1 MCIFLFT
8 VHFFPRAILQHLLTF
23 RHCEARQIE
32 ESSELVPWRL
42 WFCLKIE
49 KVRLGEGV
57 TTDDT
62 WSSWLT
68 HGDVRQDLES
78 PYWVYSIPGQQ
89 LNAKTAATGKVFFF
103 PSTVL
108 LRCPL
113 LYKTCWYSVP
123 LFHLDSERSGR
134 RIGASTRTFRFGE
147 WSLSSDLST
156 QIKQYSHLGFPS
168 SGVEGKGSCALVFSV
183 DRFMAFKPERFAL
196 TACWLCLIQAQHW

>member
-1 MCIFLFT
+1 MVLLKNRKSEVGGGGDNWWHLKLVTHSWWCQTRSWITLLG
-8 VHFFPRAILQHLLTF
+8 ILHS
-23 RHCEARQIE
+23 RSAAEC
-32 ESSELVPWRL
+32 
-42 WFCLKIE
+42 
-49 KVRLGEGV
+49 
-57 TTDDT
+57 
-62 WSSWLT
+62 
-68 HGDVRQDLES
+68 
-78 PYWVYSIPGQQ
+78 
-89 LNAKTAATGKVFFF
+89 KTAATGKVFFF